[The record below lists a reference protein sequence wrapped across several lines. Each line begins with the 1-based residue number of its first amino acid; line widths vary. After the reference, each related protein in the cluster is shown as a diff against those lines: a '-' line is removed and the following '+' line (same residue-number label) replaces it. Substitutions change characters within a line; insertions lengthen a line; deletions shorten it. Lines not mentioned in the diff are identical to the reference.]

1 LIDAAGTVADQTTPY
16 LELVAGLMG
25 VGDIERCT
33 EKAISSC
40 ALAAAS
46 FIPVGKVGKA
56 AKGAVEVAKTL
67 RATNAARPIVRE
79 GGLVGWR
86 VAPKGPKISYVYAL
100 EDQQGNFLKWGW
112 TADRDPT
119 GGHLGSCW
127 KTAGESGLQ
136 WGRGGTSIIRAALT
150 REHSWWAR
158 QVSNL

>member
-1 LIDAAGTVADQTTPY
+1 VSACQLIDAAGTVADQTTPY

-86 VAPKGPKISYVYAL
+86 VAPKGPRISYVYAL

-136 WGRGGTSIIRAALT
+136 WGRGGDLDHQSGSDQGT
-150 REHSWWAR
+150 
-158 QVSNL
+158 